1 MKKASGDVIIL
12 HMCAKNND
20 HIVMLPEI
28 MECSRHIFL
37 SFWDIFCSLTPLTTC
52 KIKILKKMKKKN
64 KTPGNIILLH
74 MCTIN
79 GDHMTLFYLELFC
92 SWYIGLGSQT

>member
-28 MECSRHIFL
+28 
-37 SFWDIFCSLTPLTTC
+37 WNAADIF
-52 KIKILKKMKKKN
+52 
-64 KTPGNIILLH
+64 
-74 MCTIN
+74 
-79 GDHMTLFYLELFC
+79 FC
-92 SWYIGLGSQT
+92 HFGTFFAL